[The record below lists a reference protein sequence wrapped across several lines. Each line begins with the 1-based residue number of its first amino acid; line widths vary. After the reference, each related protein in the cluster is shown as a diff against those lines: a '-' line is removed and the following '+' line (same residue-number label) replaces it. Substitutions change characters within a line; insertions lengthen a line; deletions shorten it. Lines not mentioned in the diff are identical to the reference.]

1 MELLRA
7 SEPIVPGDSKT
18 YRRHRFAVPASAR
31 GLEVRF
37 AYDRGGDLP
46 HSLLTL
52 SLFDPFG
59 FRGAGHRFAPRQQ
72 VHVGPGGATPGF
84 VCGPLFPGEWTV
96 EVDLHCVI
104 ADGRYEI
111 VVEASSEVSE
121 ERSAG
126 SDPATETD
134 VARAPTAR
142 RPSLARL
149 FAGELHLHS
158 THSDGRWTVEE
169 IAEAARARP
178 VDFMFLTDHNTVTGV
193 SALRR
198 AVAGRIPV
206 HAGQE
211 MTTFRGHALALGLA
225 EWLDWR
231 AGLDG
236 RTIDDVARAVRAAG
250 GVMIVAHPDA
260 PPDPIC
266 TGCQWTHADF
276 DPALADGVEVWGGLW
291 DGPEERNQGCL
302 DLWRRWLND
311 GHRLAATG
319 ATDAHRHEDWL
330 GAVPLT
336 YVRADDLSLESIL
349 AAIRAGRTFVSSGPF
364 LDLRVDEEG
373 GVAAI
378 GDTARAPR
386 SIEASCAGAPSAE
399 LRIIVGGETRTR
411 AEVAG
416 DGQATAVPRAGDRW
430 CCAEL
435 WNGDVLLAVT
445 SPIYLR
451 PGPSSPLD

>member
-1 MELLRA
+1 MELLRL
-7 SEPIVPGDSKT
+7 SEPIAPANSKT
-18 YRRHRFAVPASAR
+18 YRRHRFLVPSAAQ
-31 GLEVRF
+31 GLHVRF
-37 AYDRGGDLP
+37 TYDRGGELP

-52 SLFDPFG
+52 SLFDPSG
-59 FRGAGHRFAPRQQ
+59 FRGAGHRFAPRQE
-72 VHVGPGGATPGF
+72 VHVGPHQATPGF
-84 VCGPLFPGEWTV
+84 VRGPLSAGEWTL

-104 ADGRYEI
+104 AEGRYEV
-111 VVEASSEVSE
+111 VVETTGE
-121 ERSAG
+121 ERN
-126 SDPATETD
+126 DRNDRPTETD

-142 RPSLARL
+142 QSSLARL
-149 FAGELHLHS
+149 LAGELHLHS

-169 IAEAARARP
+169 MADAARARP

-198 AVAGRIPV
+198 AVGGRIAV
-206 HAGQE
+206 HPGQE
-211 MTTFRGHALALGLA
+211 LTTFRGHALALGP
-225 EWLDWR
+225 ERWLDWR
-231 AGLDG
+231 TGLDG
-236 RTIDDVARAVRAAG
+236 RTMDDVARDVRSAG

-260 PPDPIC
+260 PPDPLC

-276 DPALADGVEVWGGLW
+276 DPALAHAVEVWGGLW

-336 YVRADDLSLESIL
+336 YVRADDLSLDAIL
-349 AAIRAGRTFVSSGPF
+349 EAILAGRTFVSSGPL
-364 LDLRVDEEG
+364 LDLRVVDEGG

-378 GDTARAPR
+378 GDTARGGR
-386 SIEASCAGAPSAE
+386 EIEASCGGAPSAE
-399 LRIIVGGETRTR
+399 LRIVVGGETRAR
-411 AEVAG
+411 SAVVGEGSAR
-416 DGQATAVPRAGDRW
+416 ATARPGDRW

-435 WNGDVLLAVT
+435 WNGGVLLAVT